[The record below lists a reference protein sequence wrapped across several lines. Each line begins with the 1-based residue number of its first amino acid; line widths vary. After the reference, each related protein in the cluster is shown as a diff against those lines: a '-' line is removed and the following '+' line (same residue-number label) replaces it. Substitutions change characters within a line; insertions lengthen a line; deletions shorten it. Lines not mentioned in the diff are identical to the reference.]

1 MTKILWDQVGQRK
14 YETGVDHGVLYTQD
28 ILGEYTSGVA
38 WNGLISV
45 TESPSGAESN
55 KQYADNIVY
64 INLVSAEAFDATIE
78 AFSSP
83 VEFDQHDG
91 TVAAKKGV
99 NVGQQGRKPFGLCYR
114 TKVGNDLDGDLGYKL
129 HLVYGA
135 QAAPS
140 ERTNTTVN
148 DSPEAMTLSWAV
160 TTTPVAVTGLRPTA
174 TLTIDSTLVA
184 PADLAALELILYGG
198 PGLAPIG
205 VPELPMPNDVIT
217 LFTNLP

>member
-1 MTKILWDQVGQRK
+1 MAVGKIQWDKVGERR
-14 YETGVDHGVLYTQD
+14 YETGVDHGVLYSQD
-28 ILGEYTSGVA
+28 VSGDYSSGVA

-64 INLVSAEAFDATIE
+64 VNLVSAEEFSATIE

-91 TVAAKKGV
+91 TVAPKKGV
-99 NVGQQGRKPFGLCYR
+99 NVGQQGRKPFGLSYR
-114 TKVGNDLDGDLGYKL
+114 TKIGNDLDGDLGYKL

-140 ERTNTTVN
+140 ERTNTTIN
-148 DSPEAMTLSWAV
+148 DSPEAMTLSWEM
-160 TTTPVAVTGLRPTA
+160 TTTPVAVTGLKPTA
-174 TLTIDSTLVA
+174 TLTIDSTQVQA
-184 PADLAALELILYGG
+184 ADLAALETILYGDV
-198 PGLAPIG
+198 ATE
-205 VPELPMPNDVIT
+205 PELPMPDDVIA
-217 LFTNLP
+217 LFTDAP

>member
-1 MTKILWDQVGQRK
+1 MTKILWDNVGERK
-14 YETGVDHGVLYTQD
+14 YETGVDHGVLYSQD
-28 ILGEYTSGVA
+28 IAGDYTTGVA

-64 INLVSAEAFDATIE
+64 VNLVSAEEFSATIE

-83 VEFDQHDG
+83 VEFDKHDG
-91 TVAAKKGV
+91 TVAPKKGV
-99 NVGQQGRKPFGLCYR
+99 NVGQQGRKPFGLSYR
-114 TKVGNDLDGDLGYKL
+114 TKIGNDLDGDLGYKL

-148 DSPEAMTLSWAV
+148 DSPEAMTLSWEM
-160 TTTPVAVTGLRPTA
+160 TTTPVAVTDLRPTA
-174 TLTIDSTLVA
+174 TLTIDSTLVQA
-184 PADLAALELILYGG
+184 ANLAALELILYGG
-198 PGLAPIG
+198 PGIAPLG
-205 VPELPMPNDVIT
+205 MPELPMPDDVIMM
-217 LFTNLP
+217 FTDLP